1 MASKGFS
8 VQKLTPPEGIP
19 DINPRQEEITRF
31 INDIQDAVGALEK
44 KRAKINANMG
54 QIEAVLKQ
62 EEARVDDYYLQFF

>member
-1 MASKGFS
+1 M
-8 VQKLTPPEGIP
+8 QKLTPPEGIP

>member
-1 MASKGFS
+1 M
-8 VQKLTPPEGIP
+8 QKLTPPEGIP

-31 INDIQDAVGALEK
+31 INDIQEAVGALEK

>member
-1 MASKGFS
+1 M
-8 VQKLTPPEGIP
+8 QKLTPPEGIP
-19 DINPRQEEITRF
+19 EINPRQEEITRF
-31 INDIQDAVGALEK
+31 INDIQEAVGALEK